1 MIPSQ
6 VKLVLRP
13 NNQVTISLGNWRK
26 PISLAYAP
34 ESAFNSLVTPERLA
48 KEKARIAA
56 ASEKFRERESFRYKP
71 SGLNLDIIRE
81 KQPLKKSVFAR
92 KNTPKNFTAKSGQR
106 LRECGAAMDIL
117 ADGDLSQCYEICLT
131 LPADH
136 ETAFSAIAEH
146 TYYATNLLFSK
157 LKKDFFGSVSWF
169 YVWEYQRRGAL
180 HLHIAVHHPN
190 PEMLPGICESIKAH
204 WIQILLA
211 IGERENICMF
221 SRKDLK
227 SCTISQKWQM
237 HSAQIQKAVGAY
249 FSKYAGKTQ
258 SKQDFFCQKYPISRF
273 WGSSRSLKEI
283 IKKNSI
289 EILWDF
295 CGYSDQAQE
304 KCEEIIKFVCSEL
317 NVFSQKSYEFKVESK
332 GNVAV
337 FRDKDGK
344 IHTKKREPKIY
355 AEGERFIFYISPE
368 KLQFALEI
376 FRNESKFF

>member
-1 MIPSQ
+1 MVPSQ
-6 VKLVLRP
+6 VKIALRP
-13 NNQVTISLGNWRK
+13 NNQITVTLGNWRK

-34 ESAFNSLVTPERLA
+34 ESAFRSLITPDRLA
-48 KEKARIAA
+48 KEKARTTVE
-56 ASEKFRERESFRYKP
+56 SEKFRERESFRYKP
-71 SGLNLDIIRE
+71 SELSLDIIRE
-81 KQPLKKSVFAR
+81 KQPLKKPSIAR

-106 LRECGAAMDIL
+106 LRECGAAMDIMC
-117 ADGDLSQCYEICLT
+117 AGDLSQCYEICLT

-136 ETAFSAIAEH
+136 EAAFSTLAEH

-169 YVWEYQRRGAL
+169 YVWEYQKRGAL

-190 PEMLPGICESIKAH
+190 PEMLEEVCASIKAH

-211 IGERENICMF
+211 IGERKNICMF
-221 SRKDLK
+221 SRKNLK

-258 SKQDFFCQKYPISRF
+258 SKQDYYCTKYPISRF

-289 EILWDF
+289 EISWDF
-295 CGYSDQAQE
+295 FGHSDQAQE

-317 NVFSQKSYEFKVESK
+317 DIFSRKSYEFKVESK

-337 FRDKDGK
+337 FRDKEGK
-344 IHTKKREPKIY
+344 IHTNKREPKIY
-355 AEGERFIFYISPE
+355 AEGERYIFYIAPE

-376 FRNESKFF
+376 FRNSRQFF